1 MRCPSNLKDDMRA
14 PYYPRVLLLR
24 ARRASFDATRDQAV
38 TTRRRE
44 TMAKQPRILAGQSA
58 AITGAARGIGRATAE
73 ALVRQGMRV
82 AIGDL
87 DFEAAKVTAAEL
99 GESTVALP
107 LDVTDRASFTAF
119 ADEAE
124 EQLGPLEV
132 LVNNAGIMPIG
143 PFLDED
149 DATARRIL
157 DINVLGVINGMK
169 AVLPRMSA
177 RGRGHVVNIA
187 SQAGKYG
194 LPGGATY
201 CASKAAVINLS
212 RAVRKEL
219 RGSGIEISLISPVAV
234 NTELGLGLSEP
245 RQRQFRKIEP
255 QQVADAIVETLRVP
269 KFDVHVPKQAS
280 VTERV
285 SALLPI
291 TLQDGLARVS
301 KADAVLWQVDTAARS
316 GYELRAARSEPGL
329 EAAPEQAQLT
339 PT

>member
-1 MRCPSNLKDDMRA
+1 
-14 PYYPRVLLLR
+14 
-24 ARRASFDATRDQAV
+24 
-38 TTRRRE
+38 
-44 TMAKQPRILAGQSA
+44 MAKQPRILAGQSA

-149 DATARRIL
+149 DATARRII
-157 DINVLGVINGMK
+157 DINVHGVILGMK
-169 AVLPRMSA
+169 IVLPRMIA
-177 RGRGHVVNIA
+177 RGRGHVLNVA

-194 LPGGATY
+194 FPGGATY

-219 RGSGIEISLISPVAV
+219 RGSGVELSIVSPVAV

-245 RQRQFRKIEP
+245 RQRQFRKLEP
-255 QQVADAIVETLRVP
+255 HQVADAIVETLQVP
-269 KFDVHVPKQAS
+269 RFDVHVPKQLAVS
-280 VTERV
+280 ERV
-285 SALLPI
+285 SALLPVSA
-291 TLQDGLARVS
+291 QDGLSRIMR
-301 KADAVLWQVDTAARS
+301 ADAVLTQVDTGARA
-316 GYELRAARSEPGL
+316 GYELRAARSQPEL
-329 EAAPEQAQLT
+329 APVSEQARIAERAGERSGA
-339 PT
+339 